1 MNELM
6 SMLSM
11 LGAGSSL
18 WVSLLGLIA
27 VALFVVLA
35 FNLLQSM
42 QRRRRDAAL
51 TAEQSASMTESVTD
65 AAITPGSRASAGAAR
80 QDGRVE
86 PSLGAKT
93 VGARSA
99 GASAAAGVRSGAP
112 VPTSGRTERIEPV
125 LSAAS
130 TIPVAPVGE
139 AMPPASGT
147 LIERMGALRDTL
159 PATDPPT
166 QDAGRAAESR
176 STTSPSDTHPS
187 VESLPAM
194 AREPLSPGL
203 ATAPPRASGDS
214 AQAPA
219 AVPPMAPA
227 APAAPAQ
234 GSAATAAPSVTGAQN
249 AAAPAMSAQ
258 RASGVSGRLD
268 PHIDCIVQIRLPA
281 PVAPERLVPAAAG
294 LRRAGSKPVLVEADG
309 GAAGWLGLREAGGPI
324 DRLRVGL
331 LLANRHGPLNAAEFG
346 EFSEA
351 VRKFSDAIHA
361 LETRLPD
368 MAPVLE
374 HARQVDEFCAQLD
387 TMIGVNVQTPQPMN
401 EAGLAELADALGLVS
416 QLGQRYV
423 RLSDDNE
430 VLYAM
435 SAGDRAEQITFLLD
449 VPRAPQACQPW
460 SNMVECARRCARATQ
475 GVLVDDAQ
483 HPLTDAAV
491 AAVTRQLESH
501 YKALDA
507 AGLAAG
513 SPAAVRVFN

>member
-6 SMLSM
+6 SML
-11 LGAGSSL
+11 GGGSSL

-42 QRRRRDAAL
+42 QRRRRDGAL
-51 TAEQSASMTESVTD
+51 RAEQSASMTESATD
-65 AAITPGSRASAGAAR
+65 AAVAEGPRAAAGVAR
-80 QDGRVE
+80 PDGRVE
-86 PSLGAKT
+86 PSLGST
-93 VGARSA
+93 SVSA
-99 GASAAAGVRSGAP
+99 SVPSGASAHTA
-112 VPTSGRTERIEPV
+112 GRTERIEPV
-125 LSAAS
+125 LSATS
-130 TIPVAPVGE
+130 TVPVSPAGA

-159 PATDPPT
+159 PATP
-166 QDAGRAAESR
+166 
-176 STTSPSDTHPS
+176 PS
-187 VESLPAM
+187 VESHAAT
-194 AREPLSPGL
+194 AREPVSPGV
-203 ATAPPRASGDS
+203 ATAPTQASDTS
-214 AQAPA
+214 AQAAVATSASSA
-219 AVPPMAPA
+219 AV
-227 APAAPAQ
+227 AQ
-234 GSAATAAPSVTGAQN
+234 SSDGSALPAHPAP
-249 AAAPAMSAQ
+249 
-258 RASGVSGRLD
+258 GVSGRLD
-268 PHIDCIVQIRLPA
+268 PHIDCIVQIRLPS
-281 PVAPERLVPAAAG
+281 PMAPERLAPAAAG

-309 GAAGWLGLREAGGPI
+309 GAAGWLGLREARSPV

-346 EFSEA
+346 EFAEA
-351 VRKFSDAIHA
+351 VRKFSDAVHA

-387 TMIGVNVQTPQPMN
+387 TMIGVNVQAPQPLT
-401 EAGLAELADALGLVS
+401 ESGLAEMAETLGLVP

-423 RLSDDNE
+423 RLSDDNQ

-435 SAGDRAEQITFLLD
+435 SGGDRAEQITFLLD
-449 VPRAPQACQPW
+449 VPRAPQACVPW
-460 SNMVECARRCARATQ
+460 SDMVDCARRCARATD

-491 AAVTRQLESH
+491 AAVARQLESH

-513 SPAAVRVFN
+513 SPAAMRVFN

>member
-6 SMLSM
+6 SML
-11 LGAGSSL
+11 GGGSSL

-42 QRRRRDAAL
+42 QRRRREAAL
-51 TAEQSASMTESVTD
+51 HVEQSASTTETATD
-65 AAITPGSRASAGAAR
+65 AAIAAGARTSGGVAR

-86 PSLGAKT
+86 PSLGAST
-93 VGARSA
+93 VRASA
-99 GASAAAGVRSGAP
+99 GASVPTGAP
-112 VPTSGRTERIEPV
+112 VHTTGRTERIEPV

-130 TIPVAPVGE
+130 NIPVAPAGS

-159 PATDPPT
+159 PATEPYSEG
-166 QDAGRAAESR
+166 AGGAVASR
-176 STTSPSDTHPS
+176 SAITPSDAYPTL
-187 VESLPAM
+187 ESHAST
-194 AREPLSPGL
+194 AREPLAPGV
-203 ATAPPRASGDS
+203 ATAPTQASGVP
-214 AQAPA
+214 AQAPG
-219 AVPPMAPA
+219 AVAQANQASADHDPA
-227 APAAPAQ
+227 D
-234 GSAATAAPSVTGAQN
+234 TAAPSAAVAHN
-249 AAAPAMSAQ
+249 AAAPDMSTQ
-258 RASGVSGRLD
+258 RVSGVSGRLD

-281 PVAPERLVPAAAG
+281 PVAPERLVSAAAG

-309 GAAGWLGLREAGGPI
+309 GAAGWLGLREARSPV

-331 LLANRHGPLNAAEFG
+331 LLANRHGPLNAAEFA

-351 VRKFSDAIHA
+351 VRKFSDAVHA
-361 LETRLPD
+361 LDTRLPD

-387 TMIGVNVQTPQPMN
+387 TMIGVNVQTPQPIT

-475 GVLVDDAQ
+475 GVLIDDAQ

-491 AAVTRQLESH
+491 AAVARQLESH

>member
-6 SMLSM
+6 SML
-11 LGAGSSL
+11 GGGSSL
-18 WVSLLGLIA
+18 WISLLGLIA

-35 FNLLQSM
+35 FNVLQSI
-42 QRRRRDAAL
+42 QQRRRDAAL
-51 TAEQSASMTESVTD
+51 RAEQGASMTEPATD
-65 AAITPGSRASAGAAR
+65 DVIADGARAAAGPSR

-86 PSLGAKT
+86 PSLGA
-93 VGARSA
+93 
-99 GASAAAGVRSGAP
+99 VRSDVS
-112 VPTSGRTERIEPV
+112 VPGHSERIEPV
-125 LSAAS
+125 LSAAA
-130 TIPVAPVGE
+130 TRPAPPAGA

-147 LIERMGALRDTL
+147 LIERMGALRDTQ
-159 PATDPPT
+159 PAADPRP
-166 QDAGRAAESR
+166 DALHAAPGSR
-176 STTSPSDTHPS
+176 SPHTQADARSSVPSHGS
-187 VESLPAM
+187 VLP
-194 AREPLSPGL
+194 
-203 ATAPPRASGDS
+203 GD
-214 AQAPA
+214 A
-219 AVPPMAPA
+219 A
-227 APAAPAQ
+227 APAKGSAAPDQ
-234 GSAATAAPSVTGAQN
+234 GSAATTPPTAAQDLAATASPAGHAAGVT
-249 AAAPAMSAQ
+249 
-258 RASGVSGRLD
+258 GRLD

-281 PVAPERLVPAAAG
+281 PVAPERLVQAAAG

-309 GAAGWLGLREAGGPI
+309 GAAGWLGLRDARSPI

-346 EFSEA
+346 EFAEA
-351 VRKFSDAIHA
+351 VTRFSDAVHA
-361 LETRLPD
+361 VETRLPD

-387 TMIGVNVQTPQPMN
+387 TMIGVNVQATQPLTG
-401 EAGLAELADALGLVS
+401 AALAELAEALGLVP

-430 VLYAM
+430 VLYSMA
-435 SAGDRAEQITFLLD
+435 AGDRAEQITFLLD
-449 VPRAPQACQPW
+449 VPRAPQSRQPW
-460 SNMVECARRCARATQ
+460 SDMVDCARRCARATE

-491 AAVTRQLESH
+491 AAVARQLESH

>member
-1 MNELM
+1 M
-6 SMLSM
+6 ST
-11 LGAGSSL
+11 
-18 WVSLLGLIA
+18 
-27 VALFVVLA
+27 
-35 FNLLQSM
+35 
-42 QRRRRDAAL
+42 QR
-51 TAEQSASMTESVTD
+51 V
-65 AAITPGSRASAGAAR
+65 
-80 QDGRVE
+80 
-86 PSLGAKT
+86 
-93 VGARSA
+93 
-99 GASAAAGVRSGAP
+99 
-112 VPTSGRTERIEPV
+112 
-125 LSAAS
+125 
-130 TIPVAPVGE
+130 
-139 AMPPASGT
+139 
-147 LIERMGALRDTL
+147 
-159 PATDPPT
+159 
-166 QDAGRAAESR
+166 
-176 STTSPSDTHPS
+176 
-187 VESLPAM
+187 
-194 AREPLSPGL
+194 
-203 ATAPPRASGDS
+203 
-214 AQAPA
+214 
-219 AVPPMAPA
+219 
-227 APAAPAQ
+227 
-234 GSAATAAPSVTGAQN
+234 
-249 AAAPAMSAQ
+249 
-258 RASGVSGRLD
+258 SGVSGRLD

-281 PVAPERLVPAAAG
+281 PVASERLVSAAAG

-309 GAAGWLGLREAGGPI
+309 GAAGWLALREARSPV

-351 VRKFSDAIHA
+351 VRKFSDAVHA

-387 TMIGVNVQTPQPMN
+387 TMIGVNVQTPQPIT

-435 SAGDRAEQITFLLD
+435 SAGDRTEQITFLLD

-475 GVLVDDAQ
+475 GVLIDDAQ

-491 AAVTRQLESH
+491 AAVARQLESH